1 MKHVHSIRMLCLV
14 ASMVV
19 LHSGMSLAKDGGRK
33 SLPPSDL
40 QTVRG
45 IVKPVVEAVIA
56 SEIQALV
63 KRMPFRDGDSF
74 KKGALLIDFE
84 CAKYRAELASA
95 QAELEARQKTVI
107 NNEELATLH
116 GIGRLEVEISQAE
129 LKKAQAVLRRAQ
141 IIVHGCRILA
151 PFAGRVVKTLVHP
164 YESVNPYDDLL
175 SIVSNKALDIELI
188 LPSSS
193 LRWIT
198 KKSPFSFSIDET
210 QEAYPAEVVEI
221 GARVDPVS
229 QTIRVFGRF
238 NKHPAGVLAGM
249 SGSANFPKG
258 TFPTKSPFTP
268 STTPSTK
275 ASVSK
280 TSTSEQ
286 TAKK

>member
-1 MKHVHSIRMLCLV
+1 MKHRHPIHLLCLV
-14 ASMVV
+14 ACMIV
-19 LHSGMSLAKDGGRK
+19 LHPGVSLAKDGGRS
-33 SLPPSDL
+33 SLPSSDL

-45 IVKPVVEAVIA
+45 IVKPVVEAVLA

-74 KKGALLIDFE
+74 KKGALLIEFE

-95 QAELEARQKTVI
+95 QAEFEARQKTVI
-107 NNEELATLH
+107 NNEELAGLH
-116 GIGRLEVEISQAE
+116 GIGRLEVDISQAE

-141 IIVHGCRILA
+141 IIVHGCRIPA

-175 SIVSNKALDIELI
+175 SIVSNQDLDIELI

-193 LRWIT
+193 LQWIT
-198 KKSPFSFSIDET
+198 KNSPFSFSIDET
-210 QEAYPAEVVEI
+210 QDAYPAEVVEI

-238 NKHPAGVLAGM
+238 NTHPAGVLAGM
-249 SGSANFPKG
+249 SGSAKFPEG
-258 TFPTKSPFTP
+258 TFPAKSPFTP
-268 STTPSTK
+268 STKPSF
-275 ASVSK
+275 SK
-280 TSTSEQ
+280 TSTSKQ
-286 TAKK
+286 TTKK

>member
-1 MKHVHSIRMLCLV
+1 MKHRHPLHMLCLV
-14 ASMVV
+14 ASMIV
-19 LHSGMSLAKDGGRK
+19 LHSGVSLAKDGGRS

-45 IVKPVVEAVIA
+45 IVKPVVEAVLA

-63 KRMPFRDGDSF
+63 KRMPFRDGDGF
-74 KKGALLIDFE
+74 KKGALLVEFE

-107 NNEELATLH
+107 NNEELAGLH

-129 LKKAQAVLRRAQ
+129 LKKAQAAFSRAQ
-141 IIVHGCRILA
+141 VIVQGCRIHA

-175 SIVSNKALDIELI
+175 SIVNNQDLDIELI

-198 KKSPFSFSIDET
+198 KNSPFSF
-210 QEAYPAEVVEI
+210 
-221 GARVDPVS
+221 
-229 QTIRVFGRF
+229 
-238 NKHPAGVLAGM
+238 
-249 SGSANFPKG
+249 
-258 TFPTKSPFTP
+258 
-268 STTPSTK
+268 
-275 ASVSK
+275 
-280 TSTSEQ
+280 
-286 TAKK
+286 

>member
-1 MKHVHSIRMLCLV
+1 MKHQLPIHMLCL
-14 ASMVV
+14 AAGLTV
-19 LHSGMSLAKDGGRK
+19 LYSGATLAKEGGRN

-63 KRMPFRDGDSF
+63 KRMPFRDGDPF
-74 KKGALLIDFE
+74 KRGELLIEFE

-95 QAELEARQKTVI
+95 QADWEARQKTVI
-107 NNEELATLH
+107 NNEELAELH

-129 LKKAQAVLRRAQ
+129 LKKAHAVLKRAQ
-141 IIVHGCRILA
+141 AIIQGCRIHA

-164 YESVNPYDDLL
+164 YESVNPYDDLMN
-175 SIVSNKALDIELI
+175 IVNNQDLDIELI

-193 LRWIT
+193 LRWI
-198 KKSPFSFSIDET
+198 KRNSPFSFTIDET
-210 QEAYPAEVVEI
+210 QEVYPAKVVEI

-238 NKHPAGVLAGM
+238 HTSPANVLAGM
-249 SGSANFPKG
+249 SGSAKFPEG
-258 TFPTKSPFTP
+258 TFPSKSAFNPRTKP
-268 STTPSTK
+268 SLPTTS
-275 ASVSK
+275 SVNH
-280 TSTSEQ
+280 
-286 TAKK
+286 TAKH